1 MRTKLYRRG
10 MTLAAGLAVLVAG
23 PIAAHSEGAKVVF
36 GVPGIPPIFASV
48 LPHVAAERGLFKK
61 YGVDVEVRDFETGV
75 AAARAAAAGQ
85 IDWAIAPTP
94 VLVNMVSNAKVN
106 LVGIYGLPNPDWL
119 IGSTDPQKAN
129 CMDLKGQPVGVDAI
143 GGARSEALKEMLVP
157 CKLMPDD
164 VKQVALGSNTAPA
177 MVAGQLTFGV
187 LHLDDVPPIE
197 EQLKRKITIITTLK
211 QVSPISH
218 YLTLVARTDK
228 VQEKRDAYVKALAGL
243 IDTGAFMRK
252 PENADAVAKIAE
264 VTGHSFEDNKQ
275 SVASYNQ
282 LEQWPNGTD
291 GLQREKIDAVIQ
303 TQVQIGGIKA
313 GTTPVTYAEFVD
325 QSLWADALK
334 LVKSP

>member
-1 MRTKLYRRG
+1 MRTKLRIWG
-10 MTLAAGLAVLVAG
+10 TILAVSF
-23 PIAAHSEGAKVVF
+23 AALSVGAETARAEGAKVVF

-48 LPHVAAERGLFKK
+48 LPHVAAEQGFFKK
-61 YGVDVEVRDFETGV
+61 YGADVEVRAFETGV
-75 AAARAAAAGQ
+75 AAARAVAAGQ

-119 IGSTDPQKAN
+119 IGSTDPQKSS
-129 CMDLKGQPVGVDAI
+129 CGDLKGQPVGVDAI

-157 CKLMPDD
+157 CKITPDD
-164 VKQVALGSNTAPA
+164 VKQVALSSNTAPA

-197 EQLKRKITIITTLK
+197 AQLQHKITVITTLK

-228 VQEKRDAYVKALAGL
+228 LEEKRDAYVRALAGL
-243 IDTGAFMRK
+243 IDAGAFMRDSK
-252 PENADAVAKIAE
+252 NADAVAKIAA
-264 VTGHSFEDNKQ
+264 VTGHSLEENKK
-275 SVASYNQ
+275 SVASYNE

-291 GLQREKIDAVIQ
+291 GLQREKIEAVIQ

-313 GTTPVTYAEFVD
+313 GTAPVAYAEFVD
-325 QSLWADALK
+325 ESLWTDAMK
-334 LVKSP
+334 LVAGH

>member
-1 MRTKLYRRG
+1 MRTKLRLWG
-10 MTLAAGLAVLVAG
+10 ITVVAGLVVVSAG
-23 PIAAHSEGAKVVF
+23 ACAARAEGAKVVF

-48 LPHVAAERGLFKK
+48 LPHVAVEQGFFKK
-61 YGVDVEVRDFETGV
+61 YGADVEVRAFETGV
-75 AAARAAAAGQ
+75 AAARAVAAGQ

-106 LVGIYGLPNPDWL
+106 LIGIYGLPNPDWL
-119 IGSTDPQKAN
+119 IGSTDPQKSS
-129 CMDLKGQPVGVDAI
+129 CGDLKGQPVGVDAI

-157 CKLMPDD
+157 CKLSPDD
-164 VKQVALGSNTAPA
+164 VKQVALSSNTAPA

-197 EQLKRKITIITTLK
+197 GQLHRKITVITTLK
-211 QVSPISH
+211 QVSPVSH

-228 VQEKRDAYVKALAGL
+228 LKEKRDVYVQALAGL
-243 IDTGAFMRK
+243 IDAGAFMREPK
-252 PENADAVAKIAE
+252 NADAVAKIAD
-264 VTGHSFEDNKQ
+264 VTGHSLEENKQ
-275 SVASYNQ
+275 SLASYNQ

-291 GLQREKIDAVIQ
+291 GLQREKIEAVIQ

-325 QSLWADALK
+325 ESLWADAMK
-334 LVKSP
+334 LVAGH